1 MDAISTMSQAQE
13 LYHKLDSTLKQI
25 RLVTIEPGKWT
36 DDIQCTLRE
45 TSLADSEPYE
55 TLSYVWGDHTNT
67 KYIFV
72 NRKAFRA
79 TVNLESALRH
89 LRRNTPRTMWIDAIC
104 INQRDLEERASQVS
118 IMRDIY
124 QGSNVTIIWLG
135 DGDERAES
143 LFGLAQR
150 VYDQSHSD
158 VESTEESLMLM
169 RELTNTEDQRQ
180 SLELLVT
187 GILRRPWWTRAW
199 VLQEAVVSAELLVKC
214 GNYEVTWLPLW
225 WLANIMFIGTYTSYF
240 PGRISTI
247 GLEEV
252 AKIQTM
258 REATKE
264 GHIITITQ
272 LVAWNRQQR
281 STDPRDKIFSLLD
294 LARGGPGNAIHP
306 DYSVNNTLL
315 DVCLGLVVHSI
326 RDWGMDI
333 ICMSQGSE
341 KPRWP
346 SWVPD
351 WEVYSSESSNIASPL
366 VSLFAGGE
374 LFFVKKDWDTHPSDY
389 DASRSRSP
397 EYRLLLDVPALKAVG
412 IYVDTIDC
420 LAVTYEPDKHGAW
433 RPDPWVA
440 LLTSYFEAPSHIPEL
455 SSWVYALHKFGT
467 LMERGEPLSNEIQ
480 YQKSFV
486 SMSIKLMKQVR
497 GSKTGRDYVGG
508 GSLAHAYIRT
518 LIADTYAIGYRND
531 DNPSPLYMDEFL
543 KSQTAPSDEAIE
555 EDDTCYVLGKEFL
568 EEYCLGVSMLN
579 SAIERATS
587 YRRLMISSKGYIG
600 LVPPK
605 TQEGDLVCVLFGCSV
620 PVILRKQ
627 GSHYILI
634 GESYVHG
641 IMDGEAIQM
650 MNEGHLVEEEFT
662 LV

>member
-1 MDAISTMSQAQE
+1 MSQSQE
-13 LYHKLDSTLKQI
+13 MYHKLDSTLNQI

-55 TLSYVWGDHTNT
+55 TLFYVWGDHTNT
-67 KYIFV
+67 KNIIV
-72 NRKAFRA
+72 NGSNFKATA
-79 TVNLESALRH
+79 NLESALRH
-89 LRRNTPRTMWIDAIC
+89 LRRDTPRTMWIDAIC

-143 LFGLAQR
+143 LFGLAQQ
-150 VYDQSHSD
+150 VYDQSPSD
-158 VESTEESLMLM
+158 GVSVEESLMLM

-180 SLELLVT
+180 SLEFLVT
-187 GILRRPWWTRAW
+187 NILRRPWWTRAW

-214 GNYEVTWLPLW
+214 GNHEVTWLPLW
-225 WLANIMFIGTYTSYF
+225 WLANIVFFCTCTF
-240 PGRISTI
+240 NFLGRISTI

-252 AKIQTM
+252 AKIQGM
-258 REATKE
+258 REATKK
-264 GHIITITQ
+264 GHIITLAQ
-272 LVAWNRQQR
+272 LVAWNRRQR
-281 STDPRDKIFSLLD
+281 ATDPRDKIFSLLG
-294 LARGGPGNAIHP
+294 LARSGPANPIHP
-306 DYSVNNTLL
+306 DYSVNNMIL

-366 VSLFAGGE
+366 VGLVAGGQQ
-374 LFFVKKDWDTHPSDY
+374 FFIKKTWNTHPSDY

-397 EYRLLLDVPALKAVG
+397 EYRLLLD
-412 IYVDTIDC
+412 
-420 LAVTYEPDKHGAW
+420 PDKHGAW
-433 RPDPWVA
+433 SSPRPDPWVA
-440 LLTSYFEAPSHIPEL
+440 LLTSYFETTTHIPEI
-455 SSWVYALHKFGT
+455 SSWIYALHKFGALT
-467 LMERGEPLSNEIQ
+467 KRGEPLSNENLHK
-480 YQKSFV
+480 KSFV
-486 SMSIKLMKQVR
+486 SMSIKLTKNIR
-497 GSKTGRDYVGG
+497 ESTTGRDYVGG
-508 GSLAHAYIRT
+508 GSLAHAYLRT
-518 LIADTYAIGYRND
+518 LIADTFVFGYRTEGMHD
-531 DNPSPLYMDEFL
+531 PLYLDEFVE
-543 KSQTAPSDEAIE
+543 SQSAPSDEATE
-555 EDDTCYVLGKEFL
+555 EDDIGYVLDKVFL
-568 EEYCLGVSMLN
+568 EAYCLGVSMLH

-600 LVPPK
+600 LVPQK
-605 TQEGDLVCVLFGCSV
+605 TQEGDFVCVLFGCSV

-627 GSHYILI
+627 GSHYIFI